1 MITLFGSCR
10 INGVINNNNLNNDIT
25 YTHSTK
31 EVIQFIKFLRGMI
44 ELPSPYNKV
53 CFRTGI
59 CNNTEISYNTKYG
72 KLFNDSTIC
81 IIEIC
86 SDKTYIHN
94 NYYLHHLC
102 VDTRFASYNTDT
114 PKEIIDNY
122 ICSKQTPDEI
132 ENDIIEIKKLIEPR
146 KMIIVTHYNS
156 LIHGK
161 YITSRNNL
169 INNIIKICKKMNIPV
184 INPTDILTA
193 YRQEEVI
200 TQDLGHYTLFGLS
213 IIVEY
218 ITRYVNEHM

>member
-1 MITLFGSCR
+1 M
-10 INGVINNNNLNNDIT
+10 
-25 YTHSTK
+25 K
-31 EVIQFIKFLRGMI
+31 K
-44 ELPSPYNKV
+44 
-53 CFRTGI
+53 
-59 CNNTEISYNTKYG
+59 
-72 KLFNDSTIC
+72 
-81 IIEIC
+81 
-86 SDKTYIHN
+86 
-94 NYYLHHLC
+94 
-102 VDTRFASYNTDT
+102 
-114 PKEIIDNY
+114 IIDNY

-200 TQDLGHYTLFGLS
+200 KPFMYMRINNKNHHIYEKKTKKTS
-213 IIVEY
+213 CI
-218 ITRYVNEHM
+218 